1 MPAIPPDPDN
11 SVFYFLLCQE
21 LRRRRQPWLP
31 EGENTMEKTHK
42 YVECIKVNVVTRW
55 LTITVDGIG
64 HTTALSVIGS
74 LTLLFALYMYFAF
87 TG

>member
-1 MPAIPPDPDN
+1 MA
-11 SVFYFLLCQE
+11 
-21 LRRRRQPWLP
+21 
-31 EGENTMEKTHK
+31 KTHK